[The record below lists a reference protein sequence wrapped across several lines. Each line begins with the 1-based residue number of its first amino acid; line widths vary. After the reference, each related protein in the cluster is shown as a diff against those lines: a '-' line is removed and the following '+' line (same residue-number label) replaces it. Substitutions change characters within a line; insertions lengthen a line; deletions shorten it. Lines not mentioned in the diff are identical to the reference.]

1 MPFKAVHILF
11 IFFRCRTRCFG
22 SRLICSLHIV
32 NIANNRG
39 YSICPVLTSDSLK
52 KVCLLHVTKL
62 VIHVGNAN
70 KNIICRFEI
79 AVILKNI
86 YLTMSKIENL
96 ALHLC
101 KVFNIT
107 INLFA
112 EVFKFTFC
120 TTKSHAYNF
129 KRVTSTFWVLSN
141 LDSTSNQ
148 SSSLFN

>member
-1 MPFKAVHILF
+1 MAFKAVHILF
-11 IFFRCRTRCFG
+11 ILFRCRTRRFR
-22 SRLICSLHIV
+22 SRLICSLNLV
-32 NIANNRG
+32 NVTNNRS
-39 YSICPVLTSDSLK
+39 YSICPVLTSNSLK
-52 KVCLLHVTKL
+52 KVCSLHVTKL
-62 VIHVGNAN
+62 VIHVCNAN
-70 KNIICRFEI
+70 KDVICRLEI
-79 AVILKNI
+79 SVILKNI
-86 YLTMSKIENL
+86 YLAVSKIENL

-107 INLFA
+107 INLFT